1 MPADS
6 ASHEGL
12 LFCLFLDLGCPMH
25 QEKLADVG
33 LPPTLFLQRK
43 HNDSLKKSKRMDN
56 EWAWFQWVPGCFCLL
71 LPTQPTGI
79 TIPGMEQLIKSAMLF
94 FYMESLD

>member
-1 MPADS
+1 
-6 ASHEGL
+6 
-12 LFCLFLDLGCPMH
+12 MH

-94 FYMESLD
+94 LHGIAGLIKHIMCFLAEAIYILRINS

>member
-1 MPADS
+1 
-6 ASHEGL
+6 
-12 LFCLFLDLGCPMH
+12 MH

-43 HNDSLKKSKRMDN
+43 HNDSLKKLKRMDN

-71 LPTQPTGI
+71 LPTQPWNRWIDQTYHVF
-79 TIPGMEQLIKSAMLF
+79 PGLHLPSGYVKIAIEMAIYSGF
-94 FYMESLD
+94 SH